1 MADAYYD
8 ALITGLRHGQFY
20 MYVNVATLTVWA
32 VDYIATLD
40 YEIEYMWPPKFN
52 LVSLLFLLTRY
63 MPIADMIVTLYTE
76 HAAHMT
82 VPLCTLL
89 AKLYVWL
96 IYAGMAVAEALLTF
110 GTKIYLSLSSLEVM
124 IVPIPGRPDVCFP
137 KSYDQ
142 QLYLYWV
149 FMIVVDAVSCV
160 MLLMQ
165 LARAYKTGGL
175 TNLMRVVYQ
184 DGVIFYLV
192 LLCFSVV
199 NIFAIVTLPAEISSL
214 LTAPERILHAVLAG
228 RVILNTRHQVSEDR
242 KTMIALHTIPSFDAA
257 HPDQFSHHSLPY
269 RGNYTSPIIFSSPS
283 PVSFTKSD
291 PGCRPPYSISRN
303 TSTKSD
309 STIGST
315 ASSPGPIFEAAVQKQ
330 KKRQRAK
337 MRRLLR
343 MAQRSDQRHG
353 PDRDPDPHEYRIS
366 TVAR

>member
-96 IYAGMAVAEALLTF
+96 IYAGMAVAEALLTLRVWALYGKSKGLTAF
-110 GTKIYLSLSSLEVM
+110 LLTIYGGSFAASGTKIYLSLSSLEVT

-192 LLCFSVV
+192 LLCASRVL
-199 NIFAIVTLPAEISSL
+199 ILGKHLTLATL
-214 LTAPERILHAVLAG
+214 
-228 RVILNTRHQVSEDR
+228 QVS
-242 KTMIALHTIPSFDAA
+242 PS
-257 HPDQFSHHSLPY
+257 S
-269 RGNYTSPIIFSSPS
+269 IFSLS
-283 PVSFTKSD
+283 
-291 PGCRPPYSISRN
+291 
-303 TSTKSD
+303 
-309 STIGST
+309 
-315 ASSPGPIFEAAVQKQ
+315 
-330 KKRQRAK
+330 
-337 MRRLLR
+337 
-343 MAQRSDQRHG
+343 
-353 PDRDPDPHEYRIS
+353 
-366 TVAR
+366 